1 MQHFPASVPPI
12 RAASAAQYGI
22 ATPSG
27 PVIPASRLPLAGRHV
42 HAPAPAPAATSST
55 PTSSKIQPQL
65 QHLPRFQPP
74 SFESANGTLPC
85 PDSPGSTPRE
95 EEESQ
100 RMTPDCPSASDI
112 YPSKER
118 HTPQPL
124 QSSLVPGSSERQAQE
139 RQTPDRPADRPHQEL
154 TTPAASAR
162 DDDVGGAQ
170 PPSKSKR
177 PSKEELPG
185 DAHKQNAYQDRSSH
199 GHQDRCGSFAV
210 GSFVEYKSRSSGL
223 WILAK
228 VEGYDEGSQTYRLD
242 VQPHAHVDRVRP
254 RGGERPDPEPLPR
267 ELTSVSD
274 ARKHSQAHQ
283 NGYYQHGMEPTP
295 QLPPLAAVPL
305 PTAPLKEAKSGT
317 PESRQ
322 DLMSPFAD
330 KRSGEAL
337 SELPEH
343 FLEGSEAGRI
353 LTEVQKENEAL
364 RSQLSRLQS
373 DNDALQERLM
383 QEIGLKDRYF
393 NELCLCHEQMQRVR
407 NTPR

>member
-1 MQHFPASVPPI
+1 M
-12 RAASAAQYGI
+12 
-22 ATPSG
+22 
-27 PVIPASRLPLAGRHV
+27 
-42 HAPAPAPAATSST
+42 
-55 PTSSKIQPQL
+55 
-65 QHLPRFQPP
+65 
-74 SFESANGTLPC
+74 
-85 PDSPGSTPRE
+85 
-95 EEESQ
+95 
-100 RMTPDCPSASDI
+100 
-112 YPSKER
+112 
-118 HTPQPL
+118 
-124 QSSLVPGSSERQAQE
+124 E
-139 RQTPDRPADRPHQEL
+139 RQTPEKDRLADRLAHQEL

-162 DDDVGGAQ
+162 DDDVGA
-170 PPSKSKR
+170 PPPSSKSKR

-185 DAHKQNAYQDRSSH
+185 DHHKQNAYTQDRSSH
-199 GHQDRCGSFAV
+199 GHQERFSSFAV

-254 RGGERPDPEPLPR
+254 RGGERPQDPEPLPR
-267 ELTSVSD
+267 ESTSVSD
-274 ARKHSQAHQ
+274 ARKHTQAHQ
-283 NGYYQHGMEPTP
+283 NGFYQHGMEPTP
-295 QLPPLAAVPL
+295 QPPPLAAVPL

-330 KRSGEAL
+330 KRAGEAL
-337 SELPEH
+337 TELQEH

-353 LTEVQKENEAL
+353 VTEVQKENEAL

-373 DNDALQERLM
+373 DNDALQERLL
-383 QEIGLKDRYF
+383 QEMGLKDRYF